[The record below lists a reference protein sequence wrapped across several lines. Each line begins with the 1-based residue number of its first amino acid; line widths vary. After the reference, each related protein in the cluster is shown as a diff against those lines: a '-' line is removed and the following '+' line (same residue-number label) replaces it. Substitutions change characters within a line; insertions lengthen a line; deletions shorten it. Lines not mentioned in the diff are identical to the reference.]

1 MTGYAVSC
9 VVDPDRVVHHV
20 CFALA
25 KWKILEGHVTDAR
38 AHARSKVSVRNA
50 SPVFMTMG
58 AAVKLMHYH
67 LSDAYSSS
75 GPEKSEA
82 FRLPLAKKMST
93 QSITLPCQIDGAWP
107 SLS

>member
-1 MTGYAVSC
+1 
-9 VVDPDRVVHHV
+9 
-20 CFALA
+20 
-25 KWKILEGHVTDAR
+25 
-38 AHARSKVSVRNA
+38 
-50 SPVFMTMG
+50 MTMG

-67 LSDAYSSS
+67 LFGAYSSW

-93 QSITLPCQIDGAWP
+93 QSTTLPRQIDGAWP